1 MSNVPIELQ
10 PTAEAFA
17 EANALLEQR
26 NNELKE
32 VRKNISRCKREF
44 KNYMVN
50 NKISTLDI
58 AGKTFTF
65 EPSEK
70 VVVTLD
76 RIEQSF
82 PETAVHKYKQENTE
96 KKTVF
101 TCS

>member
-1 MSNVPIELQ
+1 MSNIPLELQ
-10 PTAEAFA
+10 EQAKTFA

-26 NNELKE
+26 NNETKE
-32 VRKNISRCKREF
+32 VKKNITRCKREF
-44 KNYMVN
+44 KKYMIQ
-50 NKISTLDI
+50 NKISTLEI

-82 PETAVHKYKQENTE
+82 AESAVNKYKQENTE

-101 TCS
+101 SCS